1 MEDNKIEVESGVSL
15 GQIFSWVWR
24 GKIIGI
30 IVAVFLFIFLFLCIS
45 FLYNAS
51 AKVYTV
57 SFQYSN
63 VPNLSSETYLD
74 GTKFN
79 YNDIISEEN
88 VLSVVNSDKEAFSSI
103 NVDKLFESNQF
114 IIKQKLNYRDEAN
127 KDFTIVS
134 TTYTMM
140 MPSKI
145 FKSFNQ
151 AKKFCMDLIKIPVNK
166 TLNIIDQL
174 NYNSNIILSK
184 DASDFNSQLSFI
196 QSQIHL
202 LNKGYEQ
209 WINNYGG
216 EVTVIVDSN
225 EFSLNQLK
233 NNIDNYLD
241 SVHFSVLSE
250 EVRLNGLVKN
260 PSVEISRLELEIA
273 TYRDEKEQ
281 LLKVKDSIN
290 AQLDKLYEN
299 LGTTTA
305 QTPIINTDGIV
316 TLISKITDI
325 EQQIIAIDKSI
336 YDLDIKLN
344 NINLS
349 VRSAS
354 LEFEQR
360 LEQITSKIEDFT
372 KTYTSVSSLLYQR
385 DMSVY
390 YSNSNVLVSSGGFG
404 LIMTVAASGFV
415 GLFVGLIIAGILGYN
430 YSKKEDKMKVE
441 LNQPEVTI

>member
-1 MEDNKIEVESGVSL
+1 MENNKIDVESGVSL
-15 GQIFSWVWR
+15 GQIFSWIWR

-30 IVAVFLFIFLFLCIS
+30 IVAIVLFIFLFLCIS

-51 AKVYTV
+51 AKIYTV

-63 VPNLSSETYLD
+63 VPDLSSGEYLD

-88 VLSVVNSDKEAFSSI
+88 VLSVVNSDKEAYSSI
-103 NVDKLFESNQF
+103 DVDKLFGSNQF
-114 IIKQKLNYRDEAN
+114 MLKQKFNYRDEAN
-127 KDFTIVS
+127 EDFTIVS

-145 FKSFNQ
+145 FKNFNQ
-151 AKKFCMDLIKIPVNK
+151 AKKFSMDLIKIPVNK
-166 TLNIIDQL
+166 TLSILEQL

-184 DASDFNSQLSFI
+184 DTSNFNSQLSFL

-202 LNKGYEQ
+202 LNEGYGQ
-209 WINNYGG
+209 WISNYGG
-216 EVTVIVDSN
+216 EVTVLVDGS
-225 EFSLNQLK
+225 EFSLKQLR
-233 NNIDNYLD
+233 NSISNYLD

-260 PSVEISRLELEIA
+260 PSVEISSLELEIA
-273 TYRDEKEQ
+273 SYNDEKEQ

-290 AQLDKLYEN
+290 VQLDKLYEN

-305 QTPIINTDGIV
+305 QNPIINTDGIV

-430 YSKKEDKMKVE
+430 YSKKEDKMKIE